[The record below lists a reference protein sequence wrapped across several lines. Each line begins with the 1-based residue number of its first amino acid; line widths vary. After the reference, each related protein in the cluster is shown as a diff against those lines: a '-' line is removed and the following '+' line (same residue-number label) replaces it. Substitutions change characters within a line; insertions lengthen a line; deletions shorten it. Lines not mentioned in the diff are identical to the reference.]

1 MLGFQLAFRWIL
13 VILLQIPACISLLA
27 LQDNDNMGRQSLDKS
42 QALSLMEACRENG
55 KSILKGDCLIKVEAA
70 YDTLHQS
77 LPHETAENFLGES
90 FQRVV
95 FDFDANK
102 FVLIVN
108 SLGKKT
114 AIQPEFS
121 NEKDAVLLLEK
132 LHGAVVDEQFG
143 YFRRLPDPKYR
154 TEHKTGYG
162 EFLESIFFPDVRL
175 VGFTDDLGQGRLFS
189 KRDQYE
195 ARAIALAENF
205 ESIETLG
212 SGKVRL
218 RFHFDIPNSSNKKE
232 YIQVS
237 TYEIDS
243 EKFVILMF
251 EIEIREKETGKFLS
265 RSIKSNIEWAEHHGL
280 NLPRRISTTKPRFI
294 KIDGKDVGALEE
306 NTRTFHWFSCNEELN
321 ETLFDHSI
329 LDDSTE
335 MLRLADPKATKAK
348 TFDDQDD

>member
-1 MLGFQLAFRWIL
+1 MNSKSIL
-13 VILLQIPACISLLA
+13 SALIIFCWQVPIFGLQV
-27 LQDNDNMGRQSLDKS
+27 DEEKEDLDRL
-42 QALSLMEACRENG
+42 QALSLLKACRE
-55 KSILKGDCLIKVEAA
+55 SASAIVKGDCLIKIQAA
-70 YDTLHQS
+70 YDTLQTS
-77 LPHETAENFLGES
+77 QLNEIAEKFYGRS
-90 FQRVV
+90 FQRVA
-95 FDFDANK
+95 FDFEAK
-102 FVLIVN
+102 QFLRITH
-108 SLGKKT
+108 STGTKMTL
-114 AIQPEFS
+114 QPDLS
-121 NEKDAVLLLEK
+121 NGKDAEFIQEK
-132 LHGAVVDEQFG
+132 LMGAVVNEKFG
-143 YFRRLPDPKYR
+143 YLRSLPDPKYR

-212 SGKVRL
+212 SGRVRL